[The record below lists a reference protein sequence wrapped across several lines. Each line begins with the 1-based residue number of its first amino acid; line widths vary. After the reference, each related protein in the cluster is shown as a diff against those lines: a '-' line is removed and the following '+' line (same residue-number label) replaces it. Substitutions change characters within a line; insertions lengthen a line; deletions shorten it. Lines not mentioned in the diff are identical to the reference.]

1 MKKLIAKY
9 FRPFW
14 FSKNCESIKVPYFY
28 GFLLMI
34 AMFAAVTVFLIMAWH
49 QYPAG
54 VLASVAGVIGT
65 LAGLYF
71 GVLKLFETGKKSEPE
86 KKND

>member
-1 MKKLIAKY
+1 MSKLIKKY

-14 FSKNCESIKVPYFY
+14 FAKSCESIKVPYFY

-34 AMFAAVTVFLIMAWH
+34 AMFTAVTVFLIMAWY

-71 GVLKLFETGKKSEPE
+71 GVLKLFETGKTK
-86 KKND
+86 